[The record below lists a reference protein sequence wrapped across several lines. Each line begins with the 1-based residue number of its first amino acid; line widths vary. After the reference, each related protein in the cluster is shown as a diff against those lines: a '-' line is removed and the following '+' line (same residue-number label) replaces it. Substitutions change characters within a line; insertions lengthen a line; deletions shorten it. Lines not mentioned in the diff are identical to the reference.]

1 MMGGNSRVR
10 APLAAPIV
18 EELLEDPAGGVPRLL
33 PVSALQDDL
42 TVKVVQWPLSQP
54 APERPEHLWLY
65 WDGDEVDHKTWNAPI
80 PEPELFGT
88 VPKERLMHHGM
99 HTLTYRVQLYNS
111 ELVDSLELEVE
122 VDIQAPLLGVD
133 QGRLIFDEQVER
145 EGVTARYLELNDNQ
159 VKAEVPSYDYAGARD
174 TLIWYWNREPFVN
187 EKAGERV
194 LEPADQVAPIVL
206 AYNGDMIVDRE
217 DGKRYA
223 CYEIVDYAGNSSGIS
238 KPVELEVKA
247 KPVPRSFTWPL
258 VPKATGTAETVR
270 LALDGIG
277 APLLVQVPDAAVIYP
292 DESTSAHW
300 GEPGTFGYHHAPLE
314 YQGQS
319 RRYEI
324 PLAKVV
330 AHAGK
335 IVEVRYRVVAKEGEL
350 PSALRKVNVQ
360 APPISA
366 YRSPYVQ
373 GAGVSGTQVYLSR
386 VGTWTDVLMDPWY
399 LMFPEQK
406 VTIEVSG
413 VLSGSGEVKETLLD
427 RYEVKASDLTEG
439 IKTRLGKAFLQRLV
453 VPSSFTITSKLSF
466 DGGES
471 WRMTRSINLS
481 LFS

>member
-1 MMGGNSRVR
+1 MHAAAGDAQFSLRDGPVDLGAFSYDLVQRGNDWFLDGASKMISPGTASVLALYSAAPTVWYGELSSLRSRMGELRLDERKSGGWVR
-10 APLAAPIV
+10 AY
-18 EELLEDPAGGVPRLL
+18 GN
-33 PVSALQDDL
+33 
-42 TVKVVQWPLSQP
+42 K
-54 APERPEHLWLY
+54 
-65 WDGDEVDHKTWNAPI
+65 
-80 PEPELFGT
+80 
-88 VPKERLMHHGM
+88 
-99 HTLTYRVQLYNS
+99 YN
-111 ELVDSLELEVE
+111 
-122 VDIQAPLLGVD
+122 
-133 QGRLIFDEQVER
+133 
-145 EGVTARYLELNDNQ
+145 
-159 VKAEVPSYDYAGARD
+159 
-174 TLIWYWNREPFVN
+174 
-187 EKAGERV
+187 
-194 LEPADQVAPIVL
+194 VAP
-206 AYNGDMIVDRE
+206 A
-217 DGKRYA
+217 
-223 CYEIVDYAGNSSGIS
+223 SGMGYQQ
-238 KPVELEVKA
+238 LEVKA

-277 APLLVQVPDAAVIYP
+277 
-292 DESTSAHW
+292 
-300 GEPGTFGYHHAPLE
+300 APLE

-350 PSALRKVNVQ
+350 PSAVRKVNVQ
-360 APPISA
+360 APPTSA

-373 GAGVSGTQVYLSR
+373 GAGVSGTQVYLSK

-413 VLSGSGEVKETLLD
+413 VLPGSGEVKETLLD
-427 RYEVKASDLTEG
+427 GYEVKASDLTAG